1 MKLNE
6 ITEKIIG
13 TAIEVHRVLGPGL
26 LESSYEECLA
36 REFELRGIS
45 FERQKPLPIVYKDLK
60 LECGYRLDFLVE
72 NQIIVELKSVDEINP
87 IFLAQVLTYLRL
99 LDKQVGLLINFN
111 VPVLK
116 NGIKRI
122 VNNYKPE

>member
-13 TAIEVHRVLGPGL
+13 TAIEVHRVLRPGL
-26 LESSYEECLA
+26 FESSYEECLA
-36 REFELRGIS
+36 REFELREIN

>member
-36 REFELRGIS
+36 REFELREIN

>member
-13 TAIEVHRVLGPGL
+13 SAIEVHRALGPGL
-26 LESSYEECLA
+26 LESSYEESLA
-36 REFELRGIS
+36 KEFEIRGINY
-45 FERQKPLPIVYKDLK
+45 ERQKPLPIVYKDLK

-72 NQIIVELKSVDEINP
+72 NQIIIELKSVDEINP
-87 IFLAQVLTYLRL
+87 IFVAQVLTYLRL

-116 NGIKRI
+116 DGIKRI